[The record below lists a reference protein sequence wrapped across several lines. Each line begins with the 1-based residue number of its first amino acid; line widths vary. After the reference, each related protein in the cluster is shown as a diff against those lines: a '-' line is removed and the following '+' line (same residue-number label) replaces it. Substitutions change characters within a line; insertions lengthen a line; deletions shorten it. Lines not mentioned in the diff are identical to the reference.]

1 MIGGIYCES
10 YIGRVYDEGKFE
22 SIHVRMN
29 RLFGSSLGLPSNK
42 TLTQQ
47 IIDAWYNLVS
57 RKMGRILSS
66 WRVPGSRGYYNR
78 TVDLTRSIC
87 MGVYKNGKLRRMYRF
102 TGGSNEKETTG
113 KERHPDPSSRAE
125 QFLNEYDLVHKNDYA
140 IVIAATMPYAVR
152 LEVEYGY
159 NVLHDVI
166 NRMISS
172 IEEYSGG
179 KSNSL
184 YGYIFES
191 TGGYGG

>member
-1 MIGGIYCES
+1 MTGGIYCES

-22 SIHVRMN
+22 SIHERMN

-47 IIDAWYNLVS
+47 VIDAWYNIVS
-57 RKMGRILSS
+57 RKMGRVLSS
-66 WRVPGSRGYYNR
+66 WSAPGNRGFKNR

-87 MGVYKNGKLRRMYRF
+87 MGVYKDGKLRRMYRF
-102 TGGSNEKETTG
+102 TGGSSEESPTG
-113 KERHPDPSSRAE
+113 RERHPDPDSRAQ
-125 QFLNEYDLVHKNDYA
+125 QFLNDYDLVHKRDYA

-152 LEVEYGY
+152 LEAEYGY
-159 NVLHDVI
+159 NVLYDVI
-166 NRMISS
+166 NRIISS

-179 KSNSL
+179 KSKSL

-191 TGGYGG
+191 TGEYGA